1 MVLAD
6 ERGVKLA
13 SNNETTTKFKV
24 DISELKAGITEANR
38 QIKLANAQFK
48 SASAAM
54 DDWSKSAEGLEAKI
68 NQTSTVLKAQKTIL
82 NSYKQQLELIVK
94 EYGENSAQADNMR
107 IKIENQKAAV
117 IKTEKSLG
125 DYEKQLANVDKATD
139 NLGDSLDDT
148 TKGGLSAFT
157 VALGNL
163 AANAISSVIDKMRDM
178 VAQTI
183 EVGATFDKSM
193 SNVAALSG
201 ASADEIDMLR
211 ETAKKFGSETQFS
224 ASEAADALGYMA
236 LAGWDANTSASA
248 LGGVLDLAAA
258 SNMDLAEA
266 SDMVTDYMSAFNIEA
281 SKSSYFADVLAYAQ
295 AHANTTAA
303 GLGEAFKNCAANM
316 NAAGQDFETTT
327 SLLSMMANQGL
338 KGSEAG
344 TALTAVMR
352 DMTSKMKN
360 GAIAIGNTS
369 VQVMDA
375 QGNYRDLTDILAD
388 VEKATQGMGDAQK
401 ATALQSTFTS
411 DSIKGLN
418 LILNAGVSNAADFEN
433 ELRSA
438 TGSASDMAK
447 VMNDNLSGDMS
458 ELSSQLEGVQIALYE
473 KFEPALR
480 KGVDALSGLL
490 DVISFV
496 VDHSTEFTAALA
508 AMATAIGSYVA
519 YTTALKVMENGW
531 KALTIVTK
539 AQAAAQTVL
548 NAVMNA
554 NPIGILIAAIAGL
567 VAAFVVLWNKSDA
580 FRSFWLGIWT
590 QIQTIV
596 SNVWNTYLQP
606 IVQAIG
612 DKLTELSAVIL
623 DIWNTYIWPTLTIIG
638 QTIQDL
644 WTNILQPVF
653 QAVGSVIDWLWNNI
667 ISTILALWAAEFALV
682 WNGIAALWE
691 NVLKPTFDILGT
703 TFKWLW
709 DNILSPTLG
718 FIGDTFS
725 TVFNGIKWVW
735 DNVLKPVFDT
745 LGSTFKYVWT
755 NILKP
760 TIDNI
765 KDAFEKMG
773 NKIKDVWDTMWTNGL
788 KPVINS
794 ILGGIEKLAN
804 GVVKG
809 MNKVIKALNN
819 LSFDIPDWVPEIGG
833 KTFGF
838 NLSELSTVSIPRLA
852 KGGVVTKSTLA
863 NIGEA
868 GAEAIV
874 PLKNNREW
882 IAATA
887 SQLKQSLVAEGLIGG
902 ASEQIVNNNY
912 NFNQTNTSPK
922 ALDSLEIF
930 RNTKSL
936 LFDARTRGVLA

>member
-1 MVLAD
+1 MAKD
-6 ERGVKLA
+6 N
-13 SNNETTTKFKV
+13 STTTKFKV

-54 DDWSKSAEGLEAKI
+54 DDWSTSAEGLEAKI

-125 DYEKQLANVDKATD
+125 EFEKQLENVDKATD

-163 AANAISSVIDKMRDM
+163 AANAISSVIGKMRDM

-183 EVGATFDKSM
+183 EVGKTFDKSM

-201 ASADEIDMLR
+201 ASADEIDLLR

-258 SNMDLAEA
+258 SGMDLASA

-281 SKSSYFADVLAYAQ
+281 EKSSYFADVLAYAQ
-295 AHANTTAA
+295 AHANTTAE
-303 GLGEAFKNCAANM
+303 GLGEAFKNCAANL

-352 DMTSKMKN
+352 DMTSKMKD
-360 GAIAIGNTS
+360 GAIAIGNTT

-375 QGNYRDLTDILAD
+375 NGNYRDLTDILAD

-433 ELRSA
+433 GLRNA
-438 TGSASDMAK
+438 TGSASDMAT
-447 VMNDNLSGDMS
+447 VMNDNLNGDMT

-480 KGVDALSGLL
+480 AGVSALGGFLDGLQWLIDHGSG
-490 DVISFV
+490 VATV
-496 VDHSTEFTAALA
+496 VSSVASAVGVFMLYIKRQAIMTAFTSGI
-508 AMATAIGSYVA
+508 TAVK
-519 YTTALKVMENGW
+519 TAFTG
-531 KALTIVTK
+531 
-539 AQAAAQTVL
+539 L
-548 NAVMNA
+548 NATMMA
-554 NPIGILIAAIAGL
+554 NPMGIVLAAIAAL
-567 VAAFVVLWNKSDA
+567 VTAFTMLWNTSDS

-590 QIQTIV
+590 QVQTII
-596 SNVWNTYLQP
+596 SNVWTTYLQP
-606 IVQAIG
+606 IMQAIG
-612 DKLTELSAVIL
+612 DKLTELSTIIL
-623 DIWNTYIWPTLTIIG
+623 DIWNTYIWPVLTIIG

-653 QAVGSVIDWLWNNI
+653 QAVGSVIDWLWNTV
-667 ISTILALWAAEFALV
+667 ISVILSLWAAEFALV
-682 WNGIAALWE
+682 WNGIKTLWDT
-691 NVLKPTFDILGT
+691 VLKPTFDILGT

-709 DNILSPTLG
+709 DNILSPVLG
-718 FIGDTFS
+718 FIGDTFK
-725 TVFNGIKWVW
+725 TVFNDIKWVW

-809 MNKVIKALNN
+809 MNKVIKALNK
-819 LSFDIPDWVPEIGG
+819 LSFDIPDWVPELGG
-833 KTFGF
+833 KKFGF
-838 NLSELSTVSIPRLA
+838 DIGEISEVSIPRLA

>member
-1 MVLAD
+1 M
-6 ERGVKLA
+6 A

-68 NQTSTVLKAQKTIL
+68 NQTSTVLKAQKTVL
-82 NSYKQQLELIVK
+82 NSYKQQLELIVA

-117 IKTEKSLG
+117 IKTQKSLG
-125 DYEKQLANVDKATD
+125 DYEKQLEEIHKSTD
-139 NLGDSLDDT
+139 GLGNSLDKT

-281 SKSSYFADVLAYAQ
+281 EKSSYFADVLAYAQ
-295 AHANTTAA
+295 AHANTTAE
-303 GLGEAFKNCAANM
+303 GLGEAFKNCAANL

-352 DMTSKMKN
+352 DMTSKMKD

-375 QGNYRDLTDILAD
+375 NGNYRDLTDILAD

-433 ELRSA
+433 ELRNA
-438 TGSASDMAK
+438 TGSASDMAQ
-447 VMNDNLSGDMS
+447 VMNDNLSGDMT

-480 KGVDALSGLL
+480 KGVDALGGLL
-490 DVISFV
+490 DGFQWLIDHGSGVATV
-496 VDHSTEFTAALA
+496 VTSVASAVGVFMLYIKRQAIMTAFTTGI
-508 AMATAIGSYVA
+508 TAVK
-519 YTTALKVMENGW
+519 TAFTG
-531 KALTIVTK
+531 
-539 AQAAAQTVL
+539 L
-548 NAVMNA
+548 NATMMA
-554 NPIGILIAAIAGL
+554 NPIGIVLAAIAAL
-567 VAAFVVLWNKSDA
+567 VTAFTMLWNTSDS
-580 FRSFWLGIWT
+580 FRSFWLGIWS

-596 SNVWNTYLQP
+596 SNVWTTYLQP
-606 IVQAIG
+606 IFQTIG
-612 DKLTELSAVIL
+612 DKLTELSTVIL

-644 WTNILQPVF
+644 WANILQPVF
-653 QAVGSVIDWLWNNI
+653 QAVGSVIDWLWNTV
-667 ISTILALWAAEFALV
+667 ISVILSLWAAEFALV

-709 DNILSPTLG
+709 DNILSPVLG

-725 TVFNGIKWVW
+725 SVFNGIKWAW

-745 LGSTFKYVWT
+745 LGSTFKWVWD
-755 NILKP
+755 NILSP

-765 KDAFEKMG
+765 KSAFETMG
-773 NKIKDVWDTMWTNGL
+773 NKISEVWDNMWTNGL

-794 ILGGIEKLAN
+794 ILGGMEKLAN

-819 LSFDIPDWVPEIGG
+819 LSFDVPDWVPELGG

-838 NLSELSTVSIPRLA
+838 DIGEISEISIPRLA

-868 GAEAIV
+868 GAEAII

-936 LFDARTRGVLA
+936 LFDAKTRGVLA